1 MLQLSKGVYMNN
13 TESLTKLREQLAE
26 KDPALAGKIE
36 EVFKKAQLYETIRND
51 SCDED
56 ITRLADDGSFYLL
69 KGEALDRALAEYLRQ
84 NH

>member
-1 MLQLSKGVYMNN
+1 MNN

>member
-1 MLQLSKGVYMNN
+1 MNN

-36 EVFKKAQLYETIRND
+36 EVFKKAQLYETMRND

-56 ITRLADDGSFYLL
+56 IIRLADDGSFYLL

-84 NH
+84 NR

>member
-1 MLQLSKGVYMNN
+1 MNN

-56 ITRLADDGSFYLL
+56 IIRLADDGSFYLL

-84 NH
+84 NR